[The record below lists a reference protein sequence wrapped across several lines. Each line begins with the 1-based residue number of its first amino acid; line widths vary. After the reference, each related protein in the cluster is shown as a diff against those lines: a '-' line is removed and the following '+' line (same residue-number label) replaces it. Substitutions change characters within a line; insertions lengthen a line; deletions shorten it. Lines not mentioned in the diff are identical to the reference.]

1 MSNTALGAMKSL
13 EFAGKE
19 HENSESKINECKGY
33 SVEQIFCC
41 DHAKYFGKQLNLD
54 IQNIVCKTKEEE
66 ICVLLQ

>member
-1 MSNTALGAMKSL
+1 MSNTVLGAMKSL

-41 DHAKYFGKQLNLD
+41 DHAKYFGEAVK
-54 IQNIVCKTKEEE
+54 VSWKK
-66 ICVLLQ
+66 

>member
-1 MSNTALGAMKSL
+1 MSNTALGSMKSL

-41 DHAKYFGKQLNLD
+41 DHAKYFGKQLKYHGKSN
-54 IQNIVCKTKEEE
+54 Q
-66 ICVLLQ
+66 

>member
-13 EFAGKE
+13 AGKE

-41 DHAKYFGKQLNLD
+41 DHAKYFGKQLKYHGKSN
-54 IQNIVCKTKEEE
+54 Q
-66 ICVLLQ
+66 

>member
-41 DHAKYFGKQLNLD
+41 DHAKYFWEAVKVKYHGKSNQ
-54 IQNIVCKTKEEE
+54 
-66 ICVLLQ
+66 